1 VTRNRHSVGRRRIA
15 LLGILAVLIQAV
27 LFGWHHHA
35 PAFGSPGGQPV
46 ASAASA
52 AAPFSPADV
61 EDSCEICAALHHL
74 SASPGEFDALP
85 APPIARSAVRLGPA
99 VRAGGTPDRGF
110 HARAPPRAQHPCV

>member
-1 VTRNRHSVGRRRIA
+1 VA
-15 LLGILAVLIQAV
+15 LLGILAVLLQAV

-35 PAFGSPGGQPV
+35 LALGTPDGQPV
-46 ASAASA
+46 ATAASA

-74 SASPGEFDALP
+74 SSSPVEFASLP
-85 APPIARSAVRLGPA
+85 APPIARSAVRLPPA